1 MLNPRLAGRYAKSLL
16 DLAVEKDQ
24 LEVVFKD
31 ITYMRELI
39 KVSREFVS
47 MLKSPIIPAQTKAR
61 ALTAVTQGKIS
72 EMTASFN
79 NLLLTKTRETVLPEI
94 VEAFIEAYNKLK
106 GIHRVK
112 LTTAVELSEEVKTAI
127 TNKIKT
133 DTPIQHIELQT
144 VVRDELIGGFVLE
157 YDNNLVDGSVLRD
170 LRDVKKQFDSNIY
183 VQKIR

>member
-31 ITYMRELI
+31 MTYLRELM
-39 KVSREFVS
+39 KVSREFVT
-47 MLKSPIIPAQTKAR
+47 MLKSPVIPEQTKAR
-61 ALTAVTQGKIS
+61 VVTAVTQGKVS
-72 EMTASFN
+72 DLTASFTT
-79 NLLLTKTRETVLPEI
+79 LLLTKTRETVLPEI
-94 VEAFIEAYNKLK
+94 VEAFIDAYNKLK

-112 LTTAVELSEEVKTAI
+112 LTTAIELSEDVKTAI
-127 TNKIKT
+127 TNKIKR
-133 DTPIQHIELQT
+133 DTSIEHIELQT
-144 VVRDELIGGFVLE
+144 VVREELIGGFVLE